1 MTVIVTSDASVA
13 AAITGNPIRNGS
25 VVVGLCKVAG
35 TFDSDPSRA
44 VTYPS
49 IDAINTKY
57 NKRFNAPRYY
67 AGDTAL

>member
-25 VVVGLCKVAG
+25 AVVGLCKLGSTAG
-35 TFDSDPSRA
+35 IISNRA

-49 IDAINTKY
+49 IGTINNKY

-67 AGDTAL
+67 SGDTAL